1 MHILSPTMQITS
13 AVVERPRLPG
23 ARAVVGRRR
32 LRRAY
37 AFAVGEMNFYV
48 RRPRSATWHAALA
61 RLDAQARDPH
71 PPRDASDYAP
81 QARPITARGTWRARQ
96 HPP

>member
-1 MHILSPTMQITS
+1 MQIAG

-37 AFAVGEMNFYV
+37 AFVFGEMIFLDYCRHEAILNL
-48 RRPRSATWHAALA
+48 PLKKCKPLLKSA
-61 RLDAQARDPH
+61 
-71 PPRDASDYAP
+71 
-81 QARPITARGTWRARQ
+81 
-96 HPP
+96 